1 MYILDNTIK
10 NAAQQLINSIKAMR
24 CKYFCCL
31 LFEKKVIVDIFFA
44 HGDLLVTNAVAR

>member
-10 NAAQQLINSIKAMR
+10 NAAQQHLINSIKAMR

-31 LFEKKVIVDIFFA
+31 LFKIQVLVDIF
-44 HGDLLVTNAVAR
+44 LRMVTF